1 MKPLILGSQSPR
13 RKEILSFFSVPFIQ
27 VPSHFEE
34 DSIVFLGDPIRYA
47 LTLAEK
53 KAEKLTR
60 QFPDRIVLTADTIVY
75 CKNRVYNKPV
85 DHDHAHAMLKE
96 LAGNWHSVFTAVAIR
111 LNDSMLSDYE
121 ETKVHIRPLT
131 DEQIVLYHRN
141 GHFLDKS
148 GGYAIQNAGSLIV
161 SKIEGCYYNVM
172 GLPIGATRALLLS
185 FGIDLWDY
193 L

>member
-1 MKPLILGSQSPR
+1 MQPLILGSQSPR

-34 DSIVFLGDPIRYA
+34 ESIVFFGDPIRYA

-53 KAEKLTR
+53 KAEMLTR
-60 QFPDRIVLTADTIVY
+60 QFPDSIIMTADTIVY
-75 CKNRVYNKPV
+75 CKNRVYNKPI
-85 DHDHAHAMLKE
+85 DNDHAHEMLKE
-96 LAGNWHSVFTAVAIR
+96 LAGTWHSVFTAVAVR
-111 LNDSMLSDYE
+111 LNASMLSDCE

-131 DEQIVLYHRN
+131 DEQIVLYHRG

-161 SKIEGCYYNVM
+161 AKIEGCYYNVM
-172 GLPIGATRALLLS
+172 GLPVGTTRALLLS
-185 FGIDLWDY
+185 FGIDLWNY